1 LTKSQDFAI
10 IYIERKQQKL
20 KERCSMEKTIV
31 SVEDLLKFNE
41 MMLGRGMPV
50 TEDGVG
56 YNKADYGACAN
67 YFYGLSDAQVA
78 DLAKRLVKYSNT
90 QLNVDKKIMKD
101 TYEHYAS
108 LIEGE
113 RREDGVSIDIT
124 ENGTMIGFRYNEVFV
139 DVIKAQP
146 KRQFDAE
153 NKQWIVPNDRVI
165 PVLNELYTVGAD
177 VKNALRYAMQNP
189 LITEH
194 QVEKVDI
201 LTKFDGDFVLLKFN
215 YNKDIVETIKQIDYK
230 DRSWNS
236 KFKFWSIKQEHLDKL
251 KKVLNEIANFKTV

>member
-1 LTKSQDFAI
+1 
-10 IYIERKQQKL
+10 
-20 KERCSMEKTIV
+20 MENKTIV
-31 SVEDLLKFNE
+31 SVNDLLAFNE

-67 YFYGLSDAQVA
+67 YFYGLSDAQIA

-90 QLNVDKKIMKD
+90 QLNVDKQIMKD
-101 TYEHYAS
+101 TAEYYAS
-108 LIEGE
+108 LVNGE

-124 ENGTMIGFRYNEVFV
+124 ENGTTISFKYNEAFI
-139 DVIKAQP
+139 DVVKAQP
-146 KRQFDAE
+146 KRQFDPE
-153 NKQWIVPNDRVI
+153 TKQWIVPNDRVI
-165 PVLNELYTVGAD
+165 PTLNELSTIGAD
-177 VKNALRYAMQNP
+177 VRNALEYAMKSP
-189 LITEH
+189 LILEH

-230 DRSWNS
+230 DRSWNA
-236 KFKFWSIKQEHLDKL
+236 KFKFWSVKQEHLDTL
-251 KKVLNEIANFKTV
+251 KKVLGEIANFKTV